1 MSAQLQQGVTE
12 LLVRW
17 NTGDPEARKALM
29 DLLYSQLRLI
39 AKRALKN
46 ERAGPILQ
54 PTLLVN
60 EAYLK
65 LVDTN
70 RIDWRDRG
78 HFLAV
83 ATRIMR
89 EILVDEARRS
99 GAKKRDW
106 GRRVTFTGGL
116 MGSGDLS
123 VDVLALNDALEQLD
137 EMRPDLCQV
146 VELRFFSGLT
156 IEETAQA
163 TGLSDATVNRQWRA
177 ARAWLAQALG
187 EV

>member
-1 MSAQLQQGVTE
+1 MSVQLQQDVTD
-12 LLVRW
+12 LLASW
-17 NTGDPEARKALM
+17 NAGDDEARKALM
-29 DLLYSQLRLI
+29 NLLYAQLRQI
-39 AKRALKN
+39 AGRALRN
-46 ERAGPILQ
+46 ERHDSQLQ

-65 LVDTN
+65 LLDTN

-89 EILVDEARRS
+89 EILVDEARRN

-123 VDVLALNDALEQLD
+123 VDLLALNDAMERLEH
-137 EMRPDLCQV
+137 MRPDLCRV

-163 TGLSDATVNRQWRA
+163 TGVSDATINRHWRA
-177 ARAWLAQALG
+177 ARAWLAQDLG
-187 EV
+187 DF